1 MNKFTNSFLTAQ
13 AMVSAVVF
21 GGLQKLETRRD
32 ERGVVSIEYIVLG
45 AAIIVLIGVLG
56 SNGEVQQALQDAFTG
71 LFNKAGK

>member
-1 MNKFTNSFLTAQ
+1 MNKVTNSFLTAH

-56 SNGEVQQALQDAFTG
+56 TNAGVQEALQTAFKN
-71 LFNKAGK
+71 LFNKAGA

>member
-1 MNKFTNSFLTAQ
+1 MNKVTNSFLTAHSI
-13 AMVSAVVF
+13 VNAVIF

-56 SNGEVQQALQDAFTG
+56 TNATVQKALQDAFTN
-71 LFNKAGK
+71 LFNKAGA